1 VNCWQIVSCYPRNRT
16 CNVAVLRL
24 CYLGTA
30 GYLILPAAGSSYSNA
45 VDVYNRATGTWST
58 AQLSV
63 ARESLAATSVGALSL
78 IAGGENTGTLLCKV
92 FGSLMNTNALRVDCV

>member
-1 VNCWQIVSCYPRNRT
+1 
-16 CNVAVLRL
+16 
-24 CYLGTA
+24 
-30 GYLILPAAGSSYSNA
+30 
-45 VDVYNRATGTWST
+45 VDLFNSTTGAWST

-92 FGSLMNTNALRVDCV
+92 FGSLMNTNALWVECV

>member
-1 VNCWQIVSCYPRNRT
+1 MNCWQIVSCYPRNRT

-30 GYLILPAAGSSYSNA
+30 GYLILPVAGSSYSNA

-63 ARESLAATSVGALSL
+63 ARGNFAATSVRNVALFVGGATSS
-78 IAGGENTGTLLCKV
+78 IVEV
-92 FGSLMNTNALRVDCV
+92 S